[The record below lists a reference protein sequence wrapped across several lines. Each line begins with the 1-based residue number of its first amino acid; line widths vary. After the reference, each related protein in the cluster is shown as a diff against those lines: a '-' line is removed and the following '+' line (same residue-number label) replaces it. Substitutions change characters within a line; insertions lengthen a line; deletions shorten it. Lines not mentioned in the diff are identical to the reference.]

1 MNILGAVSGHAEPQ
15 VKAYCMYMHFYL
27 GLSKAKLAV
36 LFRKAPSCIADWIA
50 AYKRGNDMSRKVK
63 EVTHRKFGI
72 ERRKWLVDLTSVS
85 SFASLGS
92 HGKVLERRAI
102 QINQEDVIQFANDLA
117 VTPFLLESLVF
128 LDEVSFDNRVRGEKL
143 YFRGEFTRK
152 PRVSLLCWIGVNGL
166 LEASM
171 TEGTFD
177 CTKFA
182 CYYKE
187 FCTSSGHVY
196 QYPGPH
202 SVHILDGAKI
212 HCSAELICFLRDL
225 GIIPIFLPT
234 YSPFFNPIEIVF
246 GLVKKLLQCQYVE
259 NSKRD
264 LAEFILDVLQ
274 MYTNRSFHKIFAS
287 CGYSVSGFNP
297 GVAFNVPLAEFG
309 FDPQETSQ

>member
-1 MNILGAVSGHAEPQ
+1 M
-15 VKAYCMYMHFYL
+15 
-27 GLSKAKLAV
+27 
-36 LFRKAPSCIADWIA
+36 PSCIANWIA
-50 AYKRGNDMSRKVK
+50 AYKQGDDMSGKVK
-63 EVTHRKFGI
+63 EVTHRKFGVK
-72 ERRKWLVDLTSVS
+72 RHRWLVDLYKAKPVLLLDKAKRHFETQFSGSISAQHISVILRES
-85 SFASLGS
+85 GLSW
-92 HGKVLERRAI
+92 KVLERCTI

-128 LDEVSFDNRVRGEKL
+128 LDKVSFDNR
-143 YFRGEFTRK
+143 
-152 PRVSLLCWIGVNGL
+152 VNGL

-182 CYYKE
+182 YYYKE

-202 SVHILDGAKI
+202 SMQILNGAKI
-212 HCSAELICFLRDL
+212 HCSAELICFLWDL
-225 GIIPIFLPT
+225 GIIPTFLPT

-246 GLVKKLLQCQYVE
+246 GLVKKLLQHQYVE

-264 LAEFILDVLQ
+264 LAEFISDVLQ
-274 MYTNRSFHKIFAS
+274 MCTNYSFYKIFAS
-287 CGYSVSGFNP
+287 CGYSVSSFNP